1 MTYLNKR
8 RRVLWIRTAVV
19 ALIALFCLALWNG
32 QARDTLVFADGR
44 LRPVSVSSSNSRQ
57 IDQWRVELEIPN
69 SDLARVRSHVN
80 ADEDIDVEFIAMHS
94 PEAIFRGKLRL
105 EDLKAKENNSDM
117 SIGEVRIHS
126 INGDIT
132 ESEQYHSMFFPDAK
146 IKARIRFKNSR
157 EGKKTSNQGL
167 QLTGDS
173 IFGSTIPLVKP
184 S

>member
-1 MTYLNKR
+1 M
-8 RRVLWIRTAVV
+8 WISTAAV
-19 ALIALFCLALWNG
+19 ALIVIFGSALWN
-32 QARDTLVFADGR
+32 ALNKVTLVFADGK
-44 LRPVSVSSSNSRQ
+44 LRPVSTSNSNSRQ
-57 IDQWRVELEIPN
+57 IDQWRVELDIPN
-69 SDLARVRSHVN
+69 RELARVRNHVN
-80 ADEDIDVEFIAMHS
+80 PDEDIDVEFFAMHMPKS
-94 PEAIFRGKLRL
+94 IFRGKLRL
-105 EDLKAKENNSDM
+105 EDLKAKENSPDM

-132 ESEQYHSMFFPDAK
+132 KGEQYHSVFFPDAK